1 MCLEWSMNRQP
12 PPWLGCLALR
22 AGIVFMCA
30 LFASADGSEAAT
42 RYELKILADH
52 YQIYLQ
58 DDGTQIPEMGPW
70 RTAKETWT
78 RRLAVAPGLI
88 AVDTASYRFVPV
100 VVEGLDKEPSEG
112 FGAWEH
118 VVEASLDVKSGRLVV
133 YGPTQDF
140 GSAKRIALAAGSYRV
155 RVSSRGLSTVPPNGL
170 TGDDSYRV
178 QLWRVAG
185 MSDPAVLKQG
195 PTP

>member
-1 MCLEWSMNRQP
+1 LSVGREHPTADAVAAALPCL
-12 PPWLGCLALR
+12 LCG
-22 AGIVFMCA
+22 
-30 LFASADGSEAAT
+30 GSGATT
-42 RYELKILADH
+42 RYEFKILADH

-70 RTAKETWT
+70 RTAKETWK
-78 RRLAVAPGLI
+78 RRLAVAPRLI
-88 AVDTASYRFVPV
+88 AVDAASYRFVPV
-100 VVEGLDKEPSEG
+100 VVEVLDKEPSED

-118 VVEASLDVKSGRLVV
+118 VAEASLDVRSGRLVV

-140 GSAKRIALAAGSYRV
+140 RSAKRITLAAGSYRV